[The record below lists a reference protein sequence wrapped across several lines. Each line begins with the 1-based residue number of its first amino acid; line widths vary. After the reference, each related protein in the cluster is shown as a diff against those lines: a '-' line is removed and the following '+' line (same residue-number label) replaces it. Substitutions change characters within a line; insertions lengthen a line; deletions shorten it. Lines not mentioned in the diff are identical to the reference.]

1 MIFYLI
7 KIFILA
13 TAAFIITVLLTPLLT
28 HFLYKHKLG
37 KQIRDRRDTP
47 IFSRL
52 HKAKSGT
59 PTMGGILIW
68 GTTILLTV
76 GIFYLAKFFNG
87 DVFTQLN
94 FLSRE
99 QTLLPLGAL
108 FASAMVGLFDD
119 LLNIKRVGPK
129 GGGLK
134 VRHKLLLYTLIAAFG
149 AWWFYVKL
157 DWDIIH
163 VPFFGDYII
172 GLWFI
177 PLFIFII
184 VATSFSVNETD
195 GLDGLAGGVLLIAFA
210 AFAVIAF
217 VQGKFDLAVLCGVIV
232 GALTAFLWFNIY
244 PARFFMGDTG
254 SMSLGITLGIIAM
267 YTNTFLLL
275 PLIGFILVIESLSV
289 IIQIASRKIRHKK
302 VFLSAPLHHHF
313 EAKSW
318 PEPKVVMRFW
328 LTSGV
333 MAMIGLII
341 FLTERIL

>member
-1 MIFYLI
+1 MLFYLI

-13 TAAFIITVLLTPLLT
+13 IAAFVITVMLTPILT
-28 HFLYKHKLG
+28 SFLYKHKLG
-37 KQIRDRRDTP
+37 KQIRERRDAP
-47 IFSRL
+47 VFSQL
-52 HKAKSGT
+52 HKSKSGT
-59 PTMGGILIW
+59 PTMGGVLIW
-68 GTTILLTV
+68 GTTVLLAL
-76 GIFYLAKFFNG
+76 GIFYLAKIFDS
-87 DVFTQLN
+87 DVFAQLN

-108 FASAMVGLFDD
+108 FASAIVGLFDD
-119 LLNIKRVGPK
+119 VLNIRRIGPK

-134 VRHKLLLYTLIAAFG
+134 VRHKLLIYTSIAAFG

-157 DWDIIH
+157 EWDIIH
-163 VPFFGDYII
+163 IPFFGDYII

-177 PLFIFII
+177 PLFILII
-184 VATSFSVNETD
+184 VAASFSVNETD
-195 GLDGLAGGVLLIAFA
+195 GLDGLAGGILLIAFA
-210 AFAVIAF
+210 AYAVIAF
-217 VQGKFDLAVLCGVIV
+217 VQQKFDLAGFCAVIV

-289 IIQIASRKIRHKK
+289 IIQIASKKIRAKK
-302 VFLSAPLHHHF
+302 VFLSTPLHHHF

-328 LTSGV
+328 LISGV

>member
-217 VQGKFDLAVLCGVIV
+217 VQGKFDLAVFCGVIV